1 MSTFAL
7 DVSKFVA
14 KATAAPATVTRKV
27 ALDVLAK
34 VVLRTPVGNP
44 DNWASVKAGRAPPPG
59 YVGGRLRANWN
70 TSIGR
75 GDFTTSKSTTDNAV
89 RRGESRLRAY
99 DGTQDIYL
107 LNSLPYVR
115 RIEYEGWSSQAKA
128 GMVRITV
135 AEFQTFVDKAVR
147 SLPK

>member
-1 MSTFAL
+1 
-7 DVSKFVA
+7 
-14 KATAAPATVTRKV
+14 
-27 ALDVLAK
+27 
-34 VVLRTPVGNP
+34 
-44 DNWASVKAGRAPPPG
+44 
-59 YVGGRLRANWN
+59 
-70 TSIGR
+70 
-75 GDFTTSKSTTDNAV
+75 V